1 MGRSAGGLCPI
12 FLGGDGN
19 DAGTLASGTG
29 LWTTESFLLCP
40 AGGKVTGIL
49 SLSTGEYAGG
59 CFVGV
64 KVGAGAKETAGVTCT
79 GAFSG
84 DSLGGGAKAPL
95 SILIGGGA
103 KGCEKDEF
111 GLLGDKNGTSSV
123 VFGGG
128 EADKGGDASG
138 GCDIDPLG

>member
-1 MGRSAGGLCPI
+1 MTIIA
-12 FLGGDGN
+12 
-19 DAGTLASGTG
+19 
-29 LWTTESFLLCP
+29 WTT
-40 AGGKVTGIL
+40 GKRYNRTKWYVP
-49 SLSTGEYAGG
+49 
-59 CFVGV
+59 
-64 KVGAGAKETAGVTCT
+64 GAKETAGVTCT

-138 GCDIDPLG
+138 GCDIDPD